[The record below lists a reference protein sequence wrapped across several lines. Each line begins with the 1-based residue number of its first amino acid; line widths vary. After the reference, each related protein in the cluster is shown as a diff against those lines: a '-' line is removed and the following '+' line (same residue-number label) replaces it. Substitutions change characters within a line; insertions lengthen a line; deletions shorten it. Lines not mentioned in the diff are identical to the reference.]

1 MITVDFWRNRL
12 GRKIVM
18 LMIAVSALFSVGAAG
33 IQLYLSYE
41 RDRARAFSAFDIIET
56 SFRDGLERALW
67 EFNFRQVEALLNGI
81 FTQQDIVYL
90 KLDAETGQ
98 SWQRGSAAPPELTLR
113 EFTLSY
119 QGQTNAPS
127 PVGVLTAGLSL
138 EFVRTR
144 IWTQFR
150 ELVLT
155 NFIKTMLASVAML
168 FIFDRLAARHLRSIA
183 MQSGQEWL
191 DTDDGVVIDRPR
203 KGLPNELDD
212 IVQSL
217 NHARDR
223 VRGAHDQL
231 SIRLEELARLNEKL
245 ADANREQA
253 EFTYAISHDLKSPT
267 NTVRMLLRELRHET
281 RDSRNDDS
289 TEIFDDLE
297 TTVARMGQLV
307 EDVLAYSRSVGENM
321 TVEPVD
327 LNEEVQAILQDLS
340 GDIAAAGA
348 QVELGTLPVVAGSRM
363 QLRILMQNLISNA
376 VKFRDPSR
384 AAVIRIDSEPEQPGC
399 VAVHVHDNGIGIDP
413 EFHAQI
419 FGLFKRLH
427 AHGTYPGSGIGLTV
441 CQRIVSNHNGSIEVS
456 SKSGEGSTFTIVLPE
471 DRA

>member
-41 RDRARAFSAFDIIET
+41 RDRARAFSAFDIVET

-81 FTQQDIVYL
+81 FTKQDIVYL

-98 SWQRGSAAPPELTLR
+98 SWQRGSADAPELTLR

-119 QGQTNAPS
+119 QGQANAPS

-138 EFVRTR
+138 EFVRAR

-183 MQSGQEWL
+183 IQSGQEWL

-203 KGLPNELDD
+203 IGLPDELDD

-281 RDSRNDDS
+281 QDGRNDDS

-348 QVELGTLPVVAGSRM
+348 QVELGTLPVVA
-363 QLRILMQNLISNA
+363 
-376 VKFRDPSR
+376 
-384 AAVIRIDSEPEQPGC
+384 
-399 VAVHVHDNGIGIDP
+399 
-413 EFHAQI
+413 
-419 FGLFKRLH
+419 
-427 AHGTYPGSGIGLTV
+427 
-441 CQRIVSNHNGSIEVS
+441 
-456 SKSGEGSTFTIVLPE
+456 
-471 DRA
+471 